1 MSGHS
6 KWATIHRKKGELDA
20 ARGKIFQKIAKEI
33 YVAAKGTNGDPDS
46 NPALRAVIEKARGNN
61 MPKENIQKAID
72 KAVGNGDAEN
82 YEQVRYEGYASGG
95 VALMID
101 CLTDNR
107 NRTAMLVRSTL
118 TKKGG
123 NLGTDGSVSYL
134 FERKGVIVIDK
145 ELDEDTIML
154 TSLDNGAI
162 DVVVNDDSYEIY
174 TTTDSFLKVKDAL
187 EEIGV
192 KEFIT
197 SEITFVAKNTI
208 SLDDDTKE
216 KVLEL
221 VEQLDDLD
229 DVQNV
234 YHNLEV

>member
-20 ARGKIFQKIAKEI
+20 QRGKLFQKIAKEI

-46 NPALRAVIEKARGNN
+46 NPALRAVVEKARGNN
-61 MPKENIQKAID
+61 MPKDNIQKAID
-72 KAVGNGDAEN
+72 KAVGGAGGED
-82 YEQVRYEGYASGG
+82 YEQIRYEGYASGG

-118 TKKGG
+118 TKRGG

-134 FERKGVIVIDK
+134 FARKGVIVIDK
-145 ELDEDTIML
+145 TLDEDTVMM
-154 TSLDNGAI
+154 TALDNGAE
-162 DVVVNDDSYEIY
+162 DVIVNDDNYEIY

-187 EEIGV
+187 SSIGV
-192 KEFIT
+192 NEFIT
-197 SEITFVAKNTI
+197 SEITFVANNLI
-208 SLDDDTKE
+208 ELDSETTE
-216 KVLEL
+216 KVLDL
-221 VEQLDDLD
+221 VSQLEDID

-234 YHNLEV
+234 YHNLSE

>member
-72 KAVGNGDAEN
+72 KAIGAGDAEN

-134 FERKGVIVIDK
+134 FERKGGIVIDK
-145 ELDEDTIML
+145 KLDEDTIML
-154 TSLDNGAI
+154 TALDNGAV

-187 EEIGV
+187 EILGV

-197 SEITFVAKNTI
+197 SEITFIAKNTI
-208 SLDDDTKE
+208 NLDDETKE

>member
-72 KAVGNGDAEN
+72 KAIGTGDAEN

-145 ELDEDTIML
+145 KLDEDTIML
-154 TSLDNGAI
+154 TALDNGAV

-187 EEIGV
+187 EILGV

-197 SEITFVAKNTI
+197 SEITFIAKNTI
-208 SLDDDTKE
+208 NLDDETKE

>member
-1 MSGHS
+1 
-6 KWATIHRKKGELDA
+6 
-20 ARGKIFQKIAKEI
+20 
-33 YVAAKGTNGDPDS
+33 
-46 NPALRAVIEKARGNN
+46 
-61 MPKENIQKAID
+61 
-72 KAVGNGDAEN
+72 
-82 YEQVRYEGYASGG
+82 
-95 VALMID
+95 
-101 CLTDNR
+101 
-107 NRTAMLVRSTL
+107 
-118 TKKGG
+118 
-123 NLGTDGSVSYL
+123 
-134 FERKGVIVIDK
+134 
-145 ELDEDTIML
+145 ML

-187 EEIGV
+187 EELGI